1 MTGYLLISKLF
12 NKLKNMKFI
21 FGFVCVLFYSLM
33 SFGQTMQWIDI
44 NYANDS
50 LEGHKLDIYLPG
62 GEQSKYKVVVL
73 IYGSAWFAN
82 NMKQMAFQTMGKPL
96 LDEGFAVV
104 SMNHRSSSDAKFP
117 AQIND
122 VKAVVRFIR
131 AHADEY
137 RFDTSFIGITGFS
150 SGGHLSS
157 LAGTT
162 NGVKMYK
169 VGDTEMDIEGNVG
182 DYTSFSSQVDAVVD
196 WFGPIDMTRMENC
209 ATTKGAD
216 SPEAALIGGTPAEH
230 MDVLALLNPMTYID
244 ERDPKFLVIHGDADQ
259 VVPYCQS
266 IFFKDALSAKGRLEE
281 FISVPQGQHGPI
293 TFNEQT
299 FKKMTK
305 FFRKQAAM
313 DK

>member
-1 MTGYLLISKLF
+1 MKLV
-12 NKLKNMKFI
+12 
-21 FGFVCVLFYSLM
+21 FGFVCALFYSLM
-33 SFGQTMQWIDI
+33 SFGQTTQWTDI
-44 NYANDS
+44 NYANDN
-50 LEGHKLDIYLPG
+50 LEGHKLDIYLPDG
-62 GEQSKYKVVVL
+62 GQTKYKVVVL

-82 NMKQMAFQTMGKPL
+82 NMKQMAFQAMGKPL
-96 LDEGFAVV
+96 LDGGFAVV
-104 SMNHRSSSDAKFP
+104 SINHRSSGDAKFP

-122 VKAVVRFIR
+122 VKAAVRFIR

-137 RFDTSFIGITGFS
+137 RLDTSFIGITGFS

-162 NGVKMYK
+162 NGVKIYK
-169 VGDTEMDIEGNVG
+169 V
-182 DYTSFSSQVDAVVD
+182 AVVD

-209 ATTKGAD
+209 ATTKAAD
-216 SPEAALIGGTPAEH
+216 SPEAALIGGTPSEY

-244 ERDPKFLVIHGDADQ
+244 EGDPKFLVIHGDADQ
-259 VVPYCQS
+259 VVPCCQS
-266 IFFKDALSAKGRLEE
+266 IFFKDALNAKGRLEE

-299 FKKMTK
+299 FNKMTE